1 LKKESLRVV
10 CNSEEGFQRQDLIMT
25 TAQETEQISRK
36 LVEGRGQFVNDLHF
50 PRMLHLAIIRSP
62 HARARVVK
70 VQGGINATELKAD
83 MSSVGEGA
91 SQGPGIN
98 HPVFA
103 SDFVN
108 YVGQPVAGVLGDD
121 PYSAEDNMAE
131 VEVDYEP
138 LKAVVDPEAALV
150 SPPIHT
156 GTSSNVLASF
166 QMGKQFELVD
176 APLILEDT
184 LLNRRISPN
193 PLEPRGLVADYDGSR
208 LTVWASTQS
217 VHTWKEGLC
226 ESLGLDPKIVRVV
239 QMDTGGAFGSKGGI
253 YPEYVI
259 ACYAAMKMKRPVK
272 WIETRMEHEMATN
285 QGRGAR
291 AKMKIYS
298 GRTGLLRGL
307 KAELLIDAGGYAF
320 GMGGMAPMWIS
331 FQITG
336 PYVIPQVFVDAKA
349 VYTNKV
355 PLGPYRGAG
364 RPEAAM
370 FIERMMDLLADELK
384 LDPVEVRLRNASR
397 DPYVSPLGLKLDP
410 FKPFLESA
418 VKELGYHE
426 KREGESLGFSSFVLI
441 PAAQPGESAR
451 VAVKNGRVKVWLG
464 GSTHGQGHDVWTRLL
479 VSEELGVPQSLVD
492 FEKSDT
498 AELDEGIGTWGSRTT
513 VVAGV
518 ALIEAA
524 KKIRAKCVEKLGR
537 YSPTELLAH
546 DWDETVFHSQKG
558 QVNSFGAN
566 LVTAYVDADGH
577 VRLKKCVA
585 YYDVGRALNPTMI
598 ESQVIGGT
606 AQGIGQV
613 FTEEAKYDEDG
624 QILTA
629 TIADAGLVSA
639 LGMPAVEVKLAH
651 IPSQLPHGARGVGES
666 PTMGVPPAAV
676 RAVEKLVGRRLRET
690 PIPLEVTML
699 PGPTR

>member
-1 LKKESLRVV
+1 
-10 CNSEEGFQRQDLIMT
+10 MT
-25 TAQETEQISRK
+25 EAQEIGQISRK

-50 PRMLHLAIIRSP
+50 PRMLHLAIVRSP
-62 HARARVVK
+62 HARAK
-70 VQGGINATELKAD
+70 VLKVRGGINASELKAD

-91 SQGPGIN
+91 SQEAGVN
-98 HPVFA
+98 HPVLA
-103 SDFVN
+103 SDYVN

-138 LKAVVDPEAALV
+138 LKPVVDPEAALT
-150 SPPIHT
+150 STPIHAR
-156 GTSSNVLASF
+156 TSSNVLASF
-166 QMGKQFELVD
+166 QMGKKFELPD

-226 ESLGLDPKIVRVV
+226 ESLRLDPKTVRVI

-253 YPEYVI
+253 YPEYVV
-259 ACYAAMKMKRPVK
+259 ACYAAMKTKRPVK

-291 AKMKIYS
+291 AKMKIYAD
-298 GRTGLLRGL
+298 RMGLLQGL
-307 KAELLIDAGGYAF
+307 KGELLIDAGGYAF

-384 LDPVEVRLRNASR
+384 LDPVAVRLRNASPE
-397 DPYVSPLGLKLDP
+397 PYVSPLGLKLDP

-426 KREGESLGFSSFVLI
+426 KREGESVGFSSFVLI

-464 GSTHGQGHDVWTRLL
+464 GSAHGQGHDVWARLL
-479 VSEELGVPQSLVD
+479 VSEELGIAQSLVD

-524 KKIRAKCVEKLGR
+524 RKIKAKCAEKLGEC
-537 YSPTELLAH
+537 SPTELLAH
-546 DWDETVFHSQKG
+546 DWDETVFHSPKG

-566 LVTAYVDADGH
+566 LVTAYVNADGQ

-585 YYDVGRALNPTMI
+585 YYDVGRPLNPTMI
-598 ESQVIGGT
+598 ESQVVGGT

-613 FTEEAKYDEDG
+613 FTEEAKYDDDG
-624 QILTA
+624 QVLTA

-651 IPSQLPHGARGVGES
+651 VPSELPHGARGVGES
-666 PTMGVPPAAV
+666 PTMGVPPAAL
-676 RAVEKLVGRRLRET
+676 RAVEKLVGCRLRET

-699 PGPTR
+699 RGQTR